1 MNVANGEHLPEI
13 TAKAKVLGALGSGV
27 FHKS

>member
-1 MNVANGEHLPEI
+1 MNVAHVEHLPEI
-13 TAKAKVLGALGSGV
+13 IAKAKMLGALGSGV